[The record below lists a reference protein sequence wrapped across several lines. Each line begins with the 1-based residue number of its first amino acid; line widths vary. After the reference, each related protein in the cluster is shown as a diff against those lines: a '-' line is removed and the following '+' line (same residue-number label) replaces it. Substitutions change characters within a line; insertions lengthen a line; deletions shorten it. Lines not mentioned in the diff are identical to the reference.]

1 MLYDKTMK
9 KTGRIELKLKNGKT
23 ILISVVGLKEGDALM
38 LGLMIIFYHLINFYH

>member
-23 ILISVVGLKEGDALM
+23 ILISVVGLKEGDAW

>member
-23 ILISVVGLKEGDALM
+23 ILISMVGLKEGDALM
-38 LGLMIIFYHLINFYH
+38 VRFNDNFLSSNKF

>member
-23 ILISVVGLKEGDALM
+23 ILISVVGLKENGY
-38 LGLMIIFYHLINFYH
+38 IYISRVKNYKR